1 MTTED
6 ALELFHKARWNK
18 HVKGVIEHRN
28 GDFNAPYTANQP
40 KDYCDEQLDSV
51 NYLED
56 DLNRG
61 RISQA
66 EFDYAS
72 QRHFEM
78 WNWRRNRG

>member
-1 MTTED
+1 MNED
-6 ALELFHKARWNK
+6 ALELFHTERWHK
-18 HVKGVIEHRN
+18 HVRGVQEHRGGN
-28 GDFNAPYTANQP
+28 FNAPSTAIQP

-56 DLNRG
+56 DLKEG
-61 RISQA
+61 KISQA
-66 EFDYAS
+66 EFDYAA